1 MLPAL
6 IVKIMAKVTSFREQ
20 DVSYDRLIFLL
31 DSHGH
36 VSHAMLQRCITIY
49 CLLEVKFVDFK
60 ASVCDG
66 FHRHPLLYRL
76 VVWLRFPHS
85 FHRSLENSLIIRRN
99 LPTTQLSLRGNLIA
113 ICSNFYRFQSFRAL
127 LYSNGLLVLF
137 LIPMPS
143 FMVNILG
150 NENTYCR
157 LGRLR

>member
-66 FHRHPLLYRL
+66 FK
-76 VVWLRFPHS
+76 
-85 FHRSLENSLIIRRN
+85 
-99 LPTTQLSLRGNLIA
+99 SLRG
-113 ICSNFYRFQSFRAL
+113 
-127 LYSNGLLVLF
+127 V
-137 LIPMPS
+137 
-143 FMVNILG
+143 
-150 NENTYCR
+150 
-157 LGRLR
+157 GRIVACP